1 MTGHILRFERASIH
15 DGPGLRTVVFLKG
28 CPLRCQWCSTPES
41 WAYGP
46 QTDTRGTLHG
56 RAMEASAV
64 VREILKDEVFFFHSG
79 GGVTLGGGEP
89 LMQPAFAAEI
99 LRGCRQSGIHTALET
114 SLWADF
120 EAVSAVLPLVDHLFV
135 DLKHS
140 GAAAHKTLT
149 GVDNTPILDN
159 LLRLQEA
166 GFRGDLVL
174 RTPLVPGL
182 NDDAENLRATAR
194 LAAQLPGQRS
204 AELLAYH
211 RLGLETYRRL
221 AIPYPLEGI
230 SPPSRQHM
238 DACVAL
244 MVQAAPGLTVQ
255 HNG

>member
-41 WAYGP
+41 WAPAP
-46 QTDTRGTLHG
+46 QTDTRGTRHG
-56 RAMEASAV
+56 CVMEADAV
-64 VREILKDEVFFFHSG
+64 VREILKDEIFFFHSG
-79 GGVTLGGGEP
+79 GGVTLSGGEP

-99 LRGCRQSGIHTALET
+99 LRGCRQSGLHTALET

-120 EAVSAVLPLVDHLFV
+120 EAVSTVLPLVNYLFV

-140 GAAAHKTLT
+140 DAAAHRRLT
-149 GVDNTPILDN
+149 GVDNAPIPDN

-166 GFRGDLVL
+166 GFRGDLVV
-174 RTPLVPGL
+174 RTPLIPGL

-194 LAAQLPGQRS
+194 IAAALPGQRS
-204 AELLAYH
+204 VELLAYH

-230 SPPSRQHM
+230 TPPGKARM
-238 DACVAL
+238 DACAAL
-244 MVQAAPGLTVQ
+244 MRAAAPGLEVR